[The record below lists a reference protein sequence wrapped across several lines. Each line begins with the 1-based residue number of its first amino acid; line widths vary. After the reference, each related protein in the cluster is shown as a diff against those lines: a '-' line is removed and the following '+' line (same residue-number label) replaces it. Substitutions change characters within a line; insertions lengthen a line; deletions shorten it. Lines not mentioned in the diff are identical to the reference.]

1 MSNPTKVK
9 IKDRIY
15 PINTDFR
22 IAIECNQIALDT
34 KIGNYERSLAII
46 YKLYGNKGLENVND
60 YADLLELAKK
70 FLSCGKEIPK
80 ESEREKQEPDMDY
93 IQDMD
98 YIKAS
103 FMSDYRIDLDN
114 TQMHWWTFYNLING
128 LSNSEL
134 GNCCILNRIRN
145 LRNYDT
151 STIKDPKEKRKI
163 EEAKKQVALHK
174 KEKELTKEQLE
185 SIRRFNE
192 LIGLK

>member
-1 MSNPTKVK
+1 
-9 IKDRIY
+9 
-15 PINTDFR
+15 
-22 IAIECNQIALDT
+22 
-34 KIGNYERSLAII
+34 
-46 YKLYGNKGLENVND
+46 
-60 YADLLELAKK
+60 
-70 FLSCGKEIPK
+70 
-80 ESEREKQEPDMDY
+80 MDY